1 VATYYDIFGQ
11 KVQYLSSDPA
21 NLTEGQVW
29 YNSTSGEA
37 KVRGV
42 TSSNTWASG
51 ANHPQGG
58 PGRYISYSAG
68 FGTQTAGVSAG
79 GYNPTI
85 ANVTHYDG
93 STWTASTSLPS
104 ANNSTQGNGTQT
116 AGFLFG
122 GNPGTFN
129 LNYDGST
136 WTTVG
141 SMFSPS
147 QAESGWFSAGTQTA
161 VLAARAEPPIAANET
176 YTWDGATWTSSPGVL
191 NTGRNTSG
199 GSRCGSGTSSSAIF
213 ASGNTPT
220 PVGSTLLSSS
230 EEWDGTCFTSGNP
243 VNTACRGHMVT
254 GTSITDALKSQGNL
268 NGGTFSNSTEL
279 YDGTCWS
286 TTSNAPYAR
295 TYTSGFGG
303 AGLGLNFGGDTE
315 GIPPTTVNTTIEWT
329 GTFESTNAITTS

>member
-29 YNSTSGEA
+29 YNSTSGTA

-42 TSSNTWASG
+42 TTSNTWASAG
-51 ANHPQGG
+51 THPAVTG
-58 PGRYISYSAG
+58 PNGYLSYSAG

-79 GYNPTI
+79 GYY
-85 ANVTHYDG
+85 VTTAGVYNYDG
-93 STWTASTSLPS
+93 STWTASGSLPS
-104 ANNSTQGNGTQT
+104 ANNQLQGNGTQT
-116 AGFLFG
+116 AGFVFG
-122 GNPGTFN
+122 GNVGTFN

-141 SMFSPS
+141 TMFSPS
-147 QAESGWFSAGTQTA
+147 QATQGWFSAGTQTA
-161 VLAARAEPPIAANET
+161 VIASRAELAPTNET
-176 YTWDGATWTSSPGVL
+176 YIWDGATWTSSPGVL

-213 ASGNTPT
+213 ASGNIPN
-220 PVGSTLLSSS
+220 PVGSTLSAAS

-254 GTSITDALKSQGNL
+254 GTSITDSLKSQGNL
-268 NGGTFSNSTEL
+268 NGGSFTNSTEL
-279 YDGTCWS
+279 YDGTSWA
-286 TTSNAPYAR
+286 TTSTAPYAR
-295 TYTSGFGG
+295 TYSSGFGG

-329 GTFESTNAITTS
+329 GTFESTKTITTT

>member
-42 TSSNTWASG
+42 TTSNTWASG

-93 STWTASTSLPS
+93 STWTASTLLPAAS
-104 ANNSTQGNGTQT
+104 NSIQGNGTQT
-116 AGFLFG
+116 AGFIFG
-122 GNPGTFN
+122 GNPTAFN
-129 LNYDGST
+129 HNYDGST
-136 WTTVG
+136 WTADG
-141 SMFSPS
+141 SIFSSP
-147 QAESGWFSAGTQTA
+147 QAKSGWYSAGTQTA
-161 VLAARAEPPIAANET
+161 VLAARGELAPTNET
-176 YTWDGATWTSSPGVL
+176 FTWDGSTWTSSPGVL

-199 GSRCGSGTSSSAIF
+199 GSRCGAGTLSSAIF
-213 ASGNTPT
+213 ASGNVPN
-220 PVGSTLLSSS
+220 PVGSTLSTAS

-243 VNTACRGHMVT
+243 VNTAVRGHMVT

-268 NGGTFSNSTEL
+268 NGGSFSNSTEL

-286 TTSNAPYAR
+286 TTSTAPYAR
-295 TYTSGFGG
+295 TYSSGFGG

-329 GTFESTNAITTS
+329 GSYESTKTITTT

>member
-1 VATYYDIFGQ
+1 MATYYDIFGQ

-51 ANHPQGG
+51 ANHPLGG
-58 PGRYISYSAG
+58 PGRYISYAAG
-68 FGTQTAGVSAG
+68 FGTQTAGVQAG
-79 GYNPTI
+79 GYSPTV
-85 ANVTHYDG
+85 ASVTHYDG
-93 STWTASTSLPS
+93 STWTTSTSLPAS
-104 ANNSTQGNGTQT
+104 TESTQGNGTQT
-116 AGFLFG
+116 AGFIFG
-122 GNPGTFN
+122 GNPNIFN
-129 LNYDGST
+129 HDYDGST
-136 WTTVG
+136 WTAVG
-141 SMFSPS
+141 SIFSSP
-147 QAESGWFSAGTQTA
+147 QGKYGWFSTGTQTA
-161 VLAARAEPPIAANET
+161 VLAARGEPPISANET
-176 YTWDGATWTSSPGVL
+176 FTWNGATWTSSPGVL
-191 NTGRNTSG
+191 NTARNTSG
-199 GSRCGSGTSSSAIF
+199 GQRGGAGTQTSAIF
-213 ASGNTPT
+213 AG
-220 PVGSTLLSSS
+220 GSVPALTSAS
-230 EEWDGTCFTSGNP
+230 EEWDGTCFTTGNP
-243 VNTACRGHMVT
+243 VNTAVRGHMQA
-254 GTSITDALKSQGNL
+254 GTSITDVLKSQGNL

-329 GTFESTNAITTS
+329 GTFESTNAITTT